1 MAKRSIIQVFQTD
14 DVLDTSSLEMLSA
27 TSRKVVCVGGENTV
41 VIVEGKGLEIS
52 AGMIVQGTITGLV
65 VQSIDGDKQI
75 DISKTS
81 INAAVMSATDMADFL
96 TQTVARIQF
105 ENNKYI
111 DSNAGNPVL
120 GSVGNDLLLGRGGD
134 DILQGSFG
142 RDILVGGTGED
153 TFVFDTGMG
162 RDTIRDFDA
171 DNSDGSQDLLDAVF
185 ADATITK
192 SGKNTLVD
200 FGDGDAFLLLG
211 VKPGDID
218 ISDFVV

>member
-1 MAKRSIIQVFQTD
+1 MAKKSIIQVFQID
-14 DVLDTSSLEMLSA
+14 DVLDTSSVEMLSA
-27 TSRKVVCVGGENTV
+27 TSKKVVCVGGSNTV
-41 VIVEGKGLEIS
+41 VIVEGKGLEVS

-96 TQTVARIQF
+96 SQTVARIQF

-111 DSNAGNPVL
+111 DSNAGNSVL

-134 DILQGSFG
+134 DTIQGSFG
-142 RDILVGGTGED
+142 KDILVGGAGED
-153 TFVFDTGMG
+153 TFVFDLGMG
-162 RDTIRDFDA
+162 KDTIRDFDA
-171 DNSDGSQDLLDAVF
+171 DNSDGAQDFLDAVF

-192 SGKNTLVD
+192 SGKNTLLD
-200 FGDGDAFLLLG
+200 FGDGDAFLLIG
-211 VKPGDID
+211 IKPGEID
-218 ISDFVV
+218 ASDFVV